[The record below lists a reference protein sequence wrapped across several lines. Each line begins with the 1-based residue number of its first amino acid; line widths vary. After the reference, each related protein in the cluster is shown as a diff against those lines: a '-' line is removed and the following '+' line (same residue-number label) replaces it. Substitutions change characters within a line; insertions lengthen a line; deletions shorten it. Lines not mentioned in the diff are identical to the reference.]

1 MASYVKLTE
10 ISTII
15 LSSRLNGCAESLLAT
30 TLFAFDLWYNGDKKW
45 IIVAFYLFEKAE
57 EWFVSMF

>member
-30 TLFAFDLWYNGDKKW
+30 TLFAFDL
-45 IIVAFYLFEKAE
+45 
-57 EWFVSMF
+57 